1 MKQYEKFSDEEII
14 LIINSSNS
22 YEEAL
27 SRLGYVN
34 NTPNR
39 NILRDLAKN
48 YNLSLEHFISKQ
60 TINLINKQY
69 GKLTVIKKVGN
80 NKGRARW
87 LCQCDCGQKK
97 EVDGNHLMSGAIQ
110 SCGCLQKEKIIEY
123 NTTKK
128 LKDLTGQRFGKLVVL
143 ERGPNIGKQPAW
155 ICKCDCG

>member
-48 YNLSLEHFISKQ
+48 YNLSLDHFISK
-60 TINLINKQY
+60 
-69 GKLTVIKKVGN
+69 
-80 NKGRARW
+80 
-87 LCQCDCGQKK
+87 
-97 EVDGNHLMSGAIQ
+97 
-110 SCGCLQKEKIIEY
+110 
-123 NTTKK
+123 
-128 LKDLTGQRFGKLVVL
+128 
-143 ERGPNIGKQPAW
+143 
-155 ICKCDCG
+155 